1 MKNMGIFTVLVAVC
15 VMVLAANVYASELTS
30 QDDSIQ
36 SNKVNYNNTALNKLG
51 RGLINTGTCWA
62 EIPASI
68 FKVSKENDPLVGT
81 TLGTAEGLVNGVW
94 RGLTGIFD
102 VVTFAIPPYNKP
114 LMKPEY
120 ALAGA
125 DQATKDYLD

>member
-1 MKNMGIFTVLVAVC
+1 MKNMGIFMVLVAVC
-15 VMVLAANVYASELTS
+15 IMALAANVYASELIS
-30 QDDSIQ
+30 QDDTIQ
-36 SNKVNYNNTALNKLG
+36 SNNVNSNNTALNKLG

-68 FKVSKENDPLVGT
+68 FKVSKEKDPLVGT
-81 TLGTAEGLVNGVW
+81 TLGTAEGIVNGVW

-102 VVTFAIPPYNKP
+102 AVTFAIPPYNKP

-125 DQATKDYLD
+125 DQATKDYLN